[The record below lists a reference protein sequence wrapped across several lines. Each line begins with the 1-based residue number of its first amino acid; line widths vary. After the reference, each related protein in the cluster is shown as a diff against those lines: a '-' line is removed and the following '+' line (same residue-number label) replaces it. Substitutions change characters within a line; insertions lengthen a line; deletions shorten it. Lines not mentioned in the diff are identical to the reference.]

1 MNKFFST
8 PSPASIAKQR
18 LVEHQRELVAA
29 QDRLRQAE
37 LEVSYR
43 KPVIEDM
50 RKLIEELI

>member
-43 KPVIEDM
+43 KQVIEDM